1 MNKNNSLHANETTLL
16 LPQSNR
22 ISNRDLSSN
31 FSFKEFSN
39 EIFLILQ
46 RALPVVFAYILQQA
60 IPLVSLF
67 SLGHIVS

>member
-1 MNKNNSLHANETTLL
+1 MNNNKNLRANETTLL

-22 ISNRDLSSN
+22 ISNRDISPN
-31 FSFKEFSN
+31 FSLKEFNS